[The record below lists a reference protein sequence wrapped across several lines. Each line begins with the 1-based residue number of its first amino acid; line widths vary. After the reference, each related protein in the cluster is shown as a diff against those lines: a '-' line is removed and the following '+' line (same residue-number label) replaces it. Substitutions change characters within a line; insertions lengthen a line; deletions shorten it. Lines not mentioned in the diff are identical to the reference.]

1 MSAPLPPESTSPMV
15 PENDMRTRAKDHLPS
30 VLLTLL
36 SIMQALALELVW
48 DHIHEHDYLYQASW
62 TSVLGWVEIGAT
74 LFGVVL
80 IWLIYTSMV
89 MRFRWVPTTADSV
102 FPFIVGIIEFLMIA
116 ALGVDRL
123 GLWFIAL
130 AVIFGAMTWVSQVTM
145 LRARLDGEN
154 DAFFA
159 SVSPATPRDFVASI
173 ATVTTLAGLGIYLL
187 LSRDQGWFALVA
199 LLIATTALAVQFR
212 LNDRYWRRSMG
223 LP

>member
-1 MSAPLPPESTSPMV
+1 MCPAVAPESASHRV

-36 SIMQALALELVW
+36 SIMQALALELLW
-48 DHIHEHDYLYQASW
+48 DHIHEHDYLYQESW
-62 TSVLGWVEIGAT
+62 TAVLGWVEIGAT
-74 LFGVVL
+74 LLGVVL
-80 IWLIYTSMV
+80 IWLIYTSMA

-102 FPFIVGIIEFLMIA
+102 FPFLIGIIEFMMIA

-123 GLWFIAL
+123 GLWFLAL
-130 AVIFGAMTWVSQVTM
+130 ALIFGAMTWVSQVIM
-145 LRARLDGEN
+145 RRARLDGEN
-154 DAFFA
+154 DAFFT

-173 ATVTTLAGLGIYLL
+173 ATVTALAGSGIYLL

-199 LLIATTALAVQFR
+199 LLVASISLGVQFW

>member
-1 MSAPLPPESTSPMV
+1 MA

-36 SIMQALALELVW
+36 SIMQALALELLW
-48 DHIHEHDYLYQASW
+48 DHIHEHTYLNHMSW
-62 TSVLGWVEIGAT
+62 AAVLGWVEIGVT
-74 LFGVVL
+74 LLGVLL
-80 IWLIYTSMV
+80 IWLIYTSMA

-102 FPFIVGIIEFLMIA
+102 FPFLVGIIEFMMIA

-123 GLWFIAL
+123 GLWFMAL
-130 AVIFGAMTWVSQVTM
+130 ALIFGAMTWVSQVTM

-154 DAFFA
+154 HAFFA
-159 SVSPATPRDFVASI
+159 SVSPATPRDFVPSI
-173 ATVTTLAGLGIYLL
+173 ATVTVLAGLGIYLL

-199 LLIATTALAVQFR
+199 LLIAATALAVQFW